1 MEENNEIVRTD
12 TDYIQQLD
20 YMTHA
25 SFFPR
30 FISYI
35 IDIVVLWAVAQ
46 LTIIPVLT
54 VLEVRDVY
62 FGIEA
67 LSLENIAVTLLY
79 FIYFTLM
86 TFFFKQTLGKMIL
99 GISVVSSK
107 EGMKLTFG
115 QVFFRETVGRVIS
128 NALLYLPYLAVLFTD
143 SKIGLHDYIGDT
155 YAVNNKYR
163 AYGDVIKHELHPHTE
178 RKLREKEN
186 FRQTSDRTFQ

>member
-1 MEENNEIVRTD
+1 MEENNGIVRTD

-35 IDIVVLWAVAQ
+35 IDVIVLWAAAQ
-46 LTIIPVLT
+46 LTIVPILT
-54 VLEVRDVY
+54 VLEVRNVY

-67 LSLENIAVTLLY
+67 LSIENIATTLLY
-79 FIYFTLM
+79 FVYFTLM

-99 GISVVSSK
+99 GISVISSK
-107 EGMKLTFG
+107 GAKLTFS

-143 SKIGLHDYIGDT
+143 AKIGLHDYIGDT
-155 YAVNNKYR
+155 YAVNNKYKE
-163 AYGDVIKHELHPHTE
+163 YGDVIKHEMHPHTE
-178 RKLREKEN
+178 RKLKEKEE
-186 FRQTSDRTFQ
+186 FRQTPDRTFQ

>member
-1 MEENNEIVRTD
+1 MEENNGMVRTD

-35 IDIVVLWAVAQ
+35 IDVIVLWAAAQ
-46 LTIIPVLT
+46 LTIVPILT
-54 VLEVRDVY
+54 VLEVRNVY

-67 LSLENIAVTLLY
+67 LSIENIATTLLY
-79 FIYFTLM
+79 FVYFTLM
-86 TFFFKQTLGKMIL
+86 TFFFKQTLGKMTL
-99 GISVVSSK
+99 GISVISSK
-107 EGMKLTFG
+107 GAKLTFS

-143 SKIGLHDYIGDT
+143 AKIGLHDYIGDT
-155 YAVNNKYR
+155 YAVNNKYKE
-163 AYGDVIKHELHPHTE
+163 YGDVIKHEMHPHTE
-178 RKLREKEN
+178 RKLQEKEEISH
-186 FRQTSDRTFQ
+186 TSDRTFQ